1 MCKLLYAK
9 NGIYDYVSS
18 FNTCI
23 TVSCMK
29 YIDDKMIDLNKGKA
43 PEKYKIKKKKMEK

>member
-1 MCKLLYAK
+1 MPRMV
-9 NGIYDYVSS
+9 YDYVSTL
-18 FNTCI
+18 NTCI

-43 PEKYKIKKKKMEK
+43 PEKYKIQKKRKWRNDDK